1 MSLPEIKK
9 LWEKINNI
17 NQSPNTS
24 IQKRD
29 YSLSKEEFTKISDF
43 FCSKF
48 NETRE
53 IFSKFNEKDYFKFIK
68 NSSFLESNENN
79 SIFQKNTSCSDYIF
93 ILFGDIDFFDNDTL
107 VKTISA
113 GKVYGHMVKDN
124 YKYDIKSRS
133 KVEIVL
139 INKKIFDDLITN
151 INKEK
156 SDHKFKFIKKF
167 FPNIRLYSDEIIQ
180 NILKF
185 FELIKFDRHSKI
197 FLKDEYNEYI
207 YLIVK
212 GQIAFCVRPKLIFIS
227 DKNENNEALS
237 ENIMNIYKNDY
248 IIIEKMSRG
257 DVFGINSALKGQK
270 NLYTAVILN
279 ENAEIYRI
287 SKGNILFYFG
297 GSGGILPLA
306 LKALGDLQEQSFHNK
321 IDYLKSLNMND
332 KEIQILLSSIYFLS
346 FDENEKLSKNKKSKQ
361 GDNYFLIDENPII
374 NNLFEAWK
382 TMEDLGNKL
391 SEIKLKLLGNNPN
404 IQKSKTEEIKFSTS
418 SNEIKDFT
426 KVSGDAT
433 NRIVGRKINFG
444 MNKIKSLDKLNMI
457 CGIKKTEEE
466 NLKKVENIN
475 SKLDG
480 GTKNKLMSFM
490 KNDDNLTDIS
500 NNNSMENKTCKND
513 ENEKN
518 NETTNSKENA
528 TKEKKPKRVKN
539 RLKSLQ
545 GLE

>member
-24 IQKRD
+24 NLKRD

-68 NSSFLESNENN
+68 NSSFLEFNENN

-156 SDHKFKFIKKF
+156 SAHKFKFIKKF